1 VNGGGQLKP
10 PVDAEGYKRNW
21 EEGGVDVPTVGS
33 GGIDGLVT
41 QNAKWGDKE
50 WTKRVEKAY
59 WHDLPTPP
67 ASPKLGAVSRD
78 MTADCLAAQ
87 ILADLCHP
95 SAPMGEARWGT
106 VMDDEAE
113 SLRRSLFRTQ
123 YKAVESEVVGLA
135 VKW

>member
-1 VNGGGQLKP
+1 VM
-10 PVDAEGYKRNW
+10 
-21 EEGGVDVPTVGS
+21 
-33 GGIDGLVT
+33 

-67 ASPKLGAVSRD
+67 ASPKLGAIGEDRESD
-78 MTADCLAAQ
+78 SLAAQ
-87 ILADLCHP
+87 ILVDLCHP
-95 SAPMGEARWGT
+95 KVPVGEAGWGA